1 MKNPFVHKTNQ
12 EEYEKSIQRVLP
24 KNPNKFIIERPTSGE
39 IVALWWTTSK
49 FGYTDEKYIPKYFK
63 RVYRIDMP
71 KQREMFIRAGVLN
84 IENDKYFLTQEGQN
98 LIDKYTEIIN
108 NHRKSLM
115 FPYIRR

>member
-1 MKNPFVHKTNQ
+1 MNIIKKHPVNNLGYNFV
-12 EEYEKSIQRVLP
+12 
-24 KNPNKFIIERPTSGE
+24 
-39 IVALWWTTSK
+39 
-49 FGYTDEKYIPKYFK
+49 DEKYIPKYFK

-108 NHRKSLM
+108 NHRNSAGDSFNIERKKIADVSL
-115 FPYIRR
+115 Y